1 LLFHVISKAWVGI
14 SDDVPGLYVGAGTL
28 EELMQTANELIPELL
43 ILNGVLPHER
53 QPELEGAFE
62 YYAHHPRSVLDL
74 DKGLNN
80 VLVA

>member
-53 QPELEGAFE
+53 QPELEG
-62 YYAHHPRSVLDL
+62 L
-74 DKGLNN
+74 LNIMPITQGQSLILIK
-80 VLVA
+80 V